1 MTIKG
6 DELDDRAE
14 EWSALA
20 DGELDD
26 AALPALCAAWKD
38 DPSARARWHRYQL
51 IGDVLRS
58 DDLASTA
65 AHDSDFLAALRLR
78 LEAEPVVLAP
88 ASLPSAAAAGQSPEA
103 AVERATAS
111 GGARRRAWLA
121 PSAVAA
127 GFVAVVASG
136 LMYTRGPAPQS
147 ADTSLAAAPQP
158 QAIATG
164 VVPVAARDG
173 NAEPPTM
180 VANGNLIRD
189 ARLDRYLAAHQQWSG
204 NSVIGGHAAFLRHVA
219 TDASKR

>member
-6 DELDDRAE
+6 NDLNDRAE
-14 EWSALA
+14 QWSALA
-20 DGELDD
+20 DGELDGS
-26 AALPALCAAWKD
+26 ALPALCAQWRD
-38 DPSARARWHRYQL
+38 DASARERWHSYQL
-51 IGDVLRS
+51 IGDVMRS

-65 AHDSDFLAALRLR
+65 AHDSNFMAALRLR

-88 ASLPSAAAAGQSPEA
+88 TALPASVPAERQSDQHVA
-103 AVERATAS
+103 LAVGEGT
-111 GGARRRAWLA
+111 ARRRAWLA

-136 LMYTRGPAPQS
+136 LMYTRAPAPPS
-147 ADTSLAAAPQP
+147 GDTSLAAAPQP
-158 QAIATG
+158 RALAPAA
-164 VVPVAARDG
+164 VAVAARDAS
-173 NAEPPTM
+173 AEPPMM

-219 TDASKR
+219 TDANKR